1 MIDTLKI
8 WNIVYRFKNGV
19 LELLI
24 LKPNPEPGRNT
35 DFYVI
40 TGGVD
45 AGETPI
51 DAAIRETQE
60 EIGIAP
66 IHTTD
71 LHKTISYVDK
81 ILKITYT
88 EHCFAVEIDDS
99 PIILNEEH
107 TDYKWILLDD
117 FANSIWWEGDK
128 TELMD
133 IVEAFRTVVC

>member
-1 MIDTLKI
+1 MHDTHKV
-8 WNIVYRFKNGV
+8 WNIVYRFNSDA

-40 TGGVD
+40 TGGIE
-45 AGETPI
+45 AGEASI
-51 DAAIRETQE
+51 DTAIRETQE

-66 IHTTD
+66 ILTTD

-81 ILKITYT
+81 FSKITYT
-88 EHCFAVEIDDS
+88 EHCFAIEIDDS

-107 TDYKWILLDD
+107 TDYKWISLDD
-117 FANSIWWEGDK
+117 FVDSIWWEGDK

-133 IVEAFRTVVC
+133 IVKAFRAVAY